1 MGKSN
6 FKVVIGG
13 GSITGLTLANMLQL
27 YGIDF
32 VVLEAYDDIA
42 PQVGASIGLLPHGNR
57 IMAQLGLFTKIL
69 DLCPPLDS
77 FHFRDSTGN
86 VICEFFGMDHSM
98 VQRHGYP
105 ITFLDRQM
113 VLQVLYDNIQDKS
126 KVLVNK
132 QVKTVT
138 NTDQGVSVTTAD
150 GSVYEGDILVGAD
163 GIHSTVR
170 DEMWRIAHRES
181 PGWIPADEHSC
192 VPVDYG
198 CIFGISKPCPG
209 IEPGASNS
217 VFHKHESYIVNGG
230 PEGRVYWFFFYKLVQ
245 RAYGDDIPV
254 YTKEDEARVIAQH
267 AEDYITPNLQFKDII
282 ANRITSVLVPLQ
294 EYVFRQWHH
303 KRIMTIGDAAHKFH
317 PIAGH
322 GGNACI
328 ESAATLVNN
337 LRRALA
343 KAKGGKPSLAEIEKV
358 FAKTQEIRQARTTS
372 LKEHSHEQQRTEMLD
387 TPMHEFIAKY
397 VLPMTDVE
405 DVTFNFSRN
414 MPLAEKLDSP
424 KVSPVPRL
432 APYKDELL
440 RAPQPRNAMRW
451 YLIAFYL
458 AIAYV
463 VHHVMWVRSASFG
476 LGEHLAQILETG
488 KFTYDPSFP
497 PLKRTYFGISALD
510 DYLVFL
516 TAIFMTGLK
525 RWDENFGML
534 QLYFLGMLLPP
545 IAVWTTEAFRKRNAL
560 TPLVL
565 LTVWMTLVQSAG
577 VGIYMPIWYAV
588 YTFVSEPET
597 YWWPLNREVML
608 PWASNLLTSCLVG
621 YALPTVLMFY
631 PWSDPNLVQNFE
643 VLWQVSPMLVPL
655 FVNVLG
661 YCYGKR
667 NPSWTK
673 IPKRADTP
681 FPDVVYLKQ
690 LYLVTGLLGFALHI
704 YCIGAIV
711 ASPTLSISS
720 VFGPDFAAEP
730 KSLGEGLR
738 ALFLIDFYGL
748 EVASFAWCVQAVWDL
763 RRVGRTSV
771 DMGTSAALIALA
783 NIVAGPGAALSA
795 VWYWRET
802 RLAKTSFTQSLS

>member
-1 MGKSN
+1 MGKAG
-6 FKVVIGG
+6 FKVLIGG

-27 YGIDF
+27 YDIDF
-32 VVLEAYDDIA
+32 LVLEAWEEIT
-42 PQVGASIGLLPHGNR
+42 PQVGASIGILPHGNR
-57 IMAQLGLFTKIL
+57 ILDQLGLFQKIL

-77 FHFRDSTGN
+77 FHFRDSTGK

-98 VQRHGYP
+98 RQRHGYP

-113 VLQVLYDNIQDKS
+113 VLQVLYDNIKDKS
-126 KVLVNK
+126 KVLINKRVNK
-132 QVKTVT
+132 VTTTDNGVTVK
-138 NTDQGVSVTTAD
+138 TAD
-150 GSVYEGDILVGAD
+150 GSVYQGDILVGAD
-163 GIHSTVR
+163 GIHSKVR
-170 DEMWRIAHRES
+170 DEMWRIAHEEK
-181 PGWIPADEHSC
+181 PGWIPADERSC

-198 CIFGISKPCPG
+198 CVFGISKPCKG

-217 VFHKHESYIVNGG
+217 VFHKHESYIINGG

-254 YTKEDEARVIAQH
+254 YTKDDEDRVVAQH
-267 AEDYITPNLQFKDII
+267 AEDHITPTLKFKDII
-282 ANRITSVLVPLQ
+282 DARITSVLVPLQ
-294 EYVFRQWHH
+294 EYVFRQWHY
-303 KRIMTIGDAAHKFH
+303 KRIITIGDAAHKFH

-337 LRRALA
+337 LRRALL
-343 KAKGGKPSLAEIEKV
+343 KAKCDKPSLADIEQV
-358 FAKTQEIRQARTTS
+358 FATTQRIRQARTTS

-387 TPMHEFIAKY
+387 TPMHEVIAKY

-424 KVSPVPRL
+424 KLNTVPRL

-440 RAPQPRNAMRW
+440 SPPKSRGPVRW
-451 YLIAFYL
+451 YMIAFYL

-463 VHHVMWVRSASFG
+463 VHHVMWVRSESFG
-476 LGEHLAQILETG
+476 LGEHLGAILETG
-488 KFTYDPSFP
+488 KFAFDDNFP
-497 PLKRTYFGISALD
+497 PLKRTYFGIKSID

-525 RWDENFGML
+525 RWDANFGML
-534 QLYFLGMLLPP
+534 QLYFLGMLIQP
-545 IAVWTTEAFRKRNAL
+545 IAVWTVEAYRKRNAL
-560 TPLVL
+560 TPLVF
-565 LTVWMTLVQSAG
+565 LTIWMTLVQSAG

-597 YWWPLNREVML
+597 YWWPLNREVMI
-608 PWASNLLTSCLVG
+608 PWASNLLSANLIG

-631 PWSDPNLVQNFE
+631 PWSEPNLVQNFE
-643 VLWQVSPMLVPL
+643 VLWQVAPMLVPL

-661 YCYGKR
+661 YFYGKSHP
-667 NPSWTK
+667 NWSKT
-673 IPKRADTP
+673 PKRADTP
-681 FPDVVYLKQ
+681 FPDIVHLKQ
-690 LYLVTGLLGFALHI
+690 LYFVTGLLGFALHV
-704 YCIGAIV
+704 YCIGSII
-711 ASPTLSISS
+711 ASPTLSLSS
-720 VFGPDFAAEP
+720 VFGPDFAATP

-748 EVASFAWCVQAVWDL
+748 ELASFAWCVQAVYDL
-763 RRVGRTSV
+763 RRVGRTAV
-771 DMGTSAALIALA
+771 DLTTSAVLIAIA
-783 NIVAGPGAALSA
+783 NLVAGPGAALSA
-795 VWYWRET
+795 VWYWREIQ
-802 RLAKTSFTQSLS
+802 LAKTSFTQNLS